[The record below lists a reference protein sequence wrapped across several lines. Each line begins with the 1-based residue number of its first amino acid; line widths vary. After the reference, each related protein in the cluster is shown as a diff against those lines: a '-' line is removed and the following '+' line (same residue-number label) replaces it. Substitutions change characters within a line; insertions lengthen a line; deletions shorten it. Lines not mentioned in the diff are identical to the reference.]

1 VKIAAIEVSQHRL
14 PLEPAFEAAWDSRP
28 RTHFDATIVRVKT
41 DEGLTGI
48 GSGDL
53 MLGFA
58 GHEHLFVGR
67 DPLDLER
74 HQRVLDNLSFHYGRC
89 WPLDIALW
97 DLVGKIK
104 GQPCFRLLGGRQ
116 DRLQAYASTGT
127 LRSPAALADAA
138 EAYLARGFRA
148 MKIRFRRGDWRS
160 DVRALEAVRT
170 RLGRR
175 LDLMVDCNQG
185 WRMPWD
191 TELPWTLE
199 TALGVARELAKLE
212 VHWMEEPLHRSDRD
226 GMRRLR
232 EHGLVRIAGGE
243 MNRELFEF
251 RDLLRDRCLDVLQ
264 PDATLVGGLTGLR
277 GVAQMAAEAGVAF
290 TPHTWGNGIGVL
302 ANAHLAAG
310 AGDGSYLEFPFD
322 PPQWNLERRDFILE
336 RPFDVDAAGCV
347 VLGETPGLGCVLN
360 EGPLARTRVA

>member
-1 VKIAAIEVSQHRL
+1 VKIAAIEISHHRL
-14 PLEPAFEAAWDSRP
+14 PLDPPFQAAWDSQP
-28 RTHFDATIVRVKT
+28 RTRFDATIVRVRT
-41 DEGLTGI
+41 DEGPVGI

-58 GHEHLFVGR
+58 GHEHLFIGR

-74 HQRVLDNLSFHYGRC
+74 HHRVLDNLSFHYGRC

-97 DLVGKIK
+97 DLFGKIE

-116 DRLQAYASTGT
+116 DRVRAYASTGM

-138 EAYLARGFRA
+138 EAYLAGGFRA

-160 DVRALEAVRT
+160 DVRGLEAVRA
-170 RLGRR
+170 RLGDR

-191 TELPWTLE
+191 TEPPWTLE
-199 TALGVARELAKLE
+199 TALEVAHELAKLN
-212 VHWMEEPLHRSDRD
+212 VYWMEEPLHRSDRD

-232 EHGLVRIAGGE
+232 EQAGLRIAGGE
-243 MNRELFEF
+243 MNRELYEF

-277 GVAQMAAEAGVAF
+277 SVAHMASEAGVAF

-302 ANAHLAAG
+302 ANAHLAIG

-322 PPQWNLERRDFILE
+322 PPHWGLERRDFVLE
-336 RPFDVDAAGCV
+336 RPFDVDADGWV
-347 VLGETPGLGCVLN
+347 VLGGTPGLGCTLN
-360 EGPLARTRVA
+360 EELLARTRLA

>member
-1 VKIAAIEVSQHRL
+1 MKIAGIEISHHRL
-14 PLEPAFEAAWDSRP
+14 PLDPPFQAAWDSQP
-28 RTHFDATIVRVKT
+28 RTRFDATIVRVRT
-41 DEGLTGI
+41 DEGPVGI

-58 GHEHLFVGR
+58 GHAHLFIGR

-74 HQRVLDNLSFHYGRC
+74 HHRVLDNLSFHYGRC

-97 DLVGKIK
+97 DLFGKIE
-104 GQPCFRLLGGRQ
+104 GQPCFRLLSGRQ
-116 DRLQAYASTGT
+116 DRVRAYASTGT
-127 LRSPAALADAA
+127 LRSPTALADAA
-138 EAYLARGFRA
+138 EAYLARGFKA

-160 DVRALEAVRT
+160 DVRALEAVRR
-170 RLGRR
+170 RLGGR

-191 TELPWTLE
+191 TEPPWTLD
-199 TALGVARELAKLE
+199 TALEVARELARLDIY
-212 VHWMEEPLHRSDRD
+212 WMEEPLHRSDRD

-232 EHGLVRIAGGE
+232 ELSGLRIAGGE
-243 MNRELFEF
+243 MNRELYEF
-251 RDLLRDRCLDVLQ
+251 RDLIHDRCLDVLQ

-277 GVAQMAAEAGVAF
+277 SVARMASDAGVAF

-322 PPQWNLERRDFILE
+322 PPEWGLERRDFVLE
-336 RPFDVDAAGCV
+336 RPFDVDADGWV
-347 VLGETPGLGCVLN
+347 MLEDKPGLGCVLN
-360 EGPLARTRVA
+360 EELLTRTRLG